1 MAAEPAAKKA
11 RVDDATVQETME
23 ILKEQNKA
31 AKAYAMNLNNML
43 DKDVEACSLHSLVS
57 QPVSALQGLAAL
69 GTEVLSA
76 RKVVTV
82 QDLARWKFFK
92 IARGLLACEAAE
104 DVGHRDKAA
113 DMNINKALDKA
124 WETKSVTEI
133 LDAPVSALQGLT
145 PDDDTRFA
153 KVHVRSIR
161 DLGSWKYA
169 RWAEAICDLAEFESL
184 EHASA

>member
-1 MAAEPAAKKA
+1 MAAEPDAKRAK
-11 RVDDATVQETME
+11 VGEPIQ
-23 ILKEQNKA
+23 ILKEQSKA
-31 AKAYAMNLNNML
+31 AKAYTMDLNNML
-43 DKDVEACSLHSLVS
+43 DKDAEACSLHSIVGK
-57 QPVSALQGLAAL
+57 PVSVLQGLAAL
-69 GTEVLSA
+69 GTEALSA

-92 IARGLLACEAAE
+92 LARGLLACEATKDAGRRAE
-104 DVGHRDKAA
+104 AA

-124 WETKSVTEI
+124 WESKSVAEI

-145 PDDDTRFA
+145 PDDDARFA
-153 KVHVRSIR
+153 KLHVKSIR

-184 EHASA
+184 DHASA